1 MRCFFNIVQLVT
13 YLSDG
18 SCPFVSQSLRE
29 SMFETN
35 QAKLL
40 MVEPELVLA
49 ELATFRLEL
58 LGYRLEVVSSGAE
71 ALDRLR
77 HEPIDLLILDTKLP
91 EGDGLEWLTELRLEF
106 KADQVPA
113 LVFSLDPSLEM
124 VRRAYLAG
132 AQDYLITPFDPTVL
146 EEKVQR
152 LLPSHAE
159 IV

>member
-1 MRCFFNIVQLVT
+1 MWCFFNIEQMVT

-18 SCPFVSQSLRE
+18 SCPFVSQSLLE
-29 SMFETN
+29 PMFETT
-35 QAKLL
+35 QAQLL
-40 MVEPELVLA
+40 MLEPEQVLA
-49 ELATFRLEL
+49 DLAAFRLEL

-71 ALDRLR
+71 AVDRLR
-77 HEPIDLLILDTKLP
+77 SQPADLLILDTKLP

-106 KADQVPA
+106 SPEQVPA

-146 EEKVQR
+146 EEKVQK
-152 LLPSHAE
+152 LLPTHAE
-159 IV
+159 TV